1 MIKHIVCF
9 KRRKLMTSQLQY
21 FETNHRMSQVVK
33 LNQYVETS
41 GIVASED
48 AIGIAAQTQS
58 VLDQLEQRLRLAG
71 ADRNQL
77 VKMQIWITDMADFAE
92 MNRVYEQWFEGYNK
106 PARACVGA
114 QLVDPHYLI
123 EIQASAVLTG

>member
-1 MIKHIVCF
+1 
-9 KRRKLMTSQLQY
+9 MTSQLQY

-114 QLVDPHYLI
+114 QLADPHYLI